1 MYTMTEELIG
11 TALRL
16 DIEVL
21 KNNSGKWMLYS
32 QAIAAIM
39 SNRMEEFSMTQRALA
54 EKMNCSQQY
63 ISKLFKGRKICHW
76 KPCAK

>member
-1 MYTMTEELIG
+1 MYTMTEELTD

-16 DIEVL
+16 GIEVV

-39 SNRMEEFSMTQRALA
+39 SNRMEEFSMTRRALA

-63 ISKLFKGRKICHW
+63 ISKLFKE
-76 KPCAK
+76 